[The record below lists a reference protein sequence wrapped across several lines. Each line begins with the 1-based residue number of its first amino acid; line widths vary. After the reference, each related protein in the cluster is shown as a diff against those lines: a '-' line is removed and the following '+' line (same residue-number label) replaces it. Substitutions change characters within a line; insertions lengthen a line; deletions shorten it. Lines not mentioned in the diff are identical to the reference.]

1 MPGPGRLES
10 FVVSRSLKVLL
21 IDSDPARAVQVLNP
35 LAERG
40 YEVHRAGDAREGL
53 ERIYRDKPDLV
64 LVTRDLPDLD
74 GLDVCAALKNDLLL
88 RHLPVFVFES
98 GAILEAELAARES
111 GADDC
116 LSYPVDPEVLDG
128 KIQQT
133 FLRGVMGVNRHPVTG
148 LPGFNAVYQRIQE
161 TIEAD
166 RPFAVCFLNV
176 RNFRHYNRRYGYTR
190 GDDVLRLTAQ
200 VVSCALQSRG
210 RELDFLGH
218 TGADDFIFIT
228 DPEELEGLLSEI
240 LRQFD
245 SSMISLYEPADVR
258 RGCFYWT
265 DRTGKTVRSGLLFL
279 SIAAITDEC
288 ERPAHVAGMLEQGA
302 ELLALAKKSRKSACV
317 RERRRSGKGGYRP
330 ASGRAVRESSL
341 FPAQEDNAGLF
352 QEILRTRAVR
362 LVFQPIVYLE
372 TGGVFGYEVLLR
384 GPHGT
389 YFESP
394 ITLFSMA
401 RQMERAHE
409 LDLVSLRSLL
419 QAADALPAGA
429 RVFFNVSPESFFS
442 PLFRELCCGMGKT
455 LDPGRVVFEVTRKR
469 RILDF
474 RLFRESLSFFRE
486 LGIRLALDDAQAGT
500 LSLQTLLELLPD
512 YVKIDLSVT
521 RDIQKEPAKQKVFRR
536 FLDFCERNRLDLI
549 AEGVESQ
556 PEKQYLLEAGARL
569 AQGFFFARPRAL
581 AG

>member
-1 MPGPGRLES
+1 M
-10 FVVSRSLKVLL
+10 SRSLKVLL
-21 IDSDPARAVQVLNP
+21 IDRDPARAVQVLNP

-40 YEVHRAGDAREGL
+40 YEVYRAGDAREGL
-53 ERIYRDKPDLV
+53 EKIYRDKPDLV

-74 GLDVCAALKNDLLL
+74 GLDVCAALKNDFLL

-98 GAILEAELAARES
+98 GVLLDAELAARES

-148 LPGFNAVYQRIQE
+148 LPGFHAVYQRIQE

-166 RPFAVCFLNV
+166 RPFAICFLDV
-176 RNFRHYNRRYGYTR
+176 RNFRYYNRRYGYAR
-190 GDDVLRLTAQ
+190 GDEVLRLTAQ
-200 VVSCALQSRG
+200 VVSRALQSRG

-218 TGADDFIFIT
+218 PGADDFIFIT
-228 DPEELEGLLSEI
+228 TDPEELEGLMTEI
-240 LRQFD
+240 LKRFD
-245 SSMISLYEPADVR
+245 SSMMPLYEPADVR
-258 RGCFYWT
+258 RGGFYWI
-265 DRTGKTVRSGLLFL
+265 DRTGRTVRSGLLFL
-279 SIAAITDEC
+279 SIAAITHES

-302 ELLALAKKSRKSACV
+302 ELLALAKKSRKSAWV
-317 RERRRSGKGGYRP
+317 RERRRAGKGG
-330 ASGRAVRESSL
+330 GRSVSERTVQESSL
-341 FPAQEDNAGLF
+341 FPAEEDHSGLF
-352 QEILRTRAVR
+352 QEILRTRSVR

-372 TGGVFGYEVLLR
+372 TGGVFGYEALLR
-384 GPHGT
+384 GPRGT

-394 ITLFSMA
+394 VTLFSMA

-409 LDLVSLRSLL
+409 LDLVSLRGLL
-419 QAADALPAGA
+419 QEADALPPGA
-429 RVFFNVSPESFFS
+429 RVFFNVSPESLFS
-442 PLFRELCCGMGKT
+442 PLFRELCRGMGKT
-455 LDPGRVVFEVTRKR
+455 LDPGRMVLEVTRKR

-474 RLFRESLSFFRE
+474 RRFRESLSFFRE

-500 LSLQTLLELLPD
+500 LSLQTLLELVPD
-512 YVKIDLSVT
+512 YVKTDLSVT
-521 RDIQKEPAKQKVFRR
+521 RDIQNDPAKQKVFRR

-556 PEKQYLLEAGARL
+556 SEKQYLLEAGARL
-569 AQGFFFARPRAL
+569 AQGFFFARPGPL